1 MLVNRKVGQR
11 MSSEEISV
19 NDRMLAGVELAA
31 RILFW
36 LIMFVPC
43 TIWFL
48 LAVTFDASK
57 RSLARRSHSV
67 D

>member
-1 MLVNRKVGQR
+1 MA
-11 MSSEEISV
+11 SEEVSV
-19 NDRMLAGVELAA
+19 NDRMLAGVELAG

-43 TIWFL
+43 AIWFL
-48 LAVTFDASK
+48 LAVMFDASK

>member
-1 MLVNRKVGQR
+1 

-19 NDRMLAGVELAA
+19 NDRMLAGIELAA

-48 LAVTFDASK
+48 LAVMFDASK
-57 RSLARRSHSV
+57 RSLARRSDSV